1 MSCASKT
8 REIAHP
14 IARLALILTKTPLVR
29 SKIREPL
36 P

>member
-14 IARLALILTKTPLVR
+14 IARLALILTKPR
-29 SKIREPL
+29 SLGQK
-36 P
+36 